1 MSSSV
6 FSLAALIVGGV
17 IIADILTHPAG
28 TSAAASGISSLWS
41 ASIGGLLGSAPTATT
56 TTTAKKA

>member
-41 ASIGGLLGSAPTATT
+41 ASIGGLLGSAPTSST
-56 TTTAKKA
+56 KKA